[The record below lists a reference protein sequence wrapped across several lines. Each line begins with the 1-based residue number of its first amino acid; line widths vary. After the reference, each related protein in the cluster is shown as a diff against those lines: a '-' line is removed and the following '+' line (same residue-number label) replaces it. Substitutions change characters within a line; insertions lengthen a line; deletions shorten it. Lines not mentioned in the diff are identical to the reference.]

1 MDREAWCAA
10 VHGVA
15 KSQTWLRN
23 WTELIQ
29 VSWKTFI
36 EWRWLGF
43 LPIHLPSYPFLPSVP
58 GMASVPPQYSS
69 ALWSPKHLA
78 ACLCQGNRL
87 QVALYNSMAG
97 GRSTES
103 WNPWLPTPSRLGA
116 ETSSWRIWLPQ
127 WFLKGS
133 DDATLKSNQDNP
145 PGGELCP
152 VGKKRKVF
160 ADKSICFF
168 VLSKALIF
176 FCTIC
181 AEMSSVIN
189 DPLGFSEACRTG
201 LHVAVACKH
210 IQLLWSCSTLYG
222 SMDCS
227 PPGSS
232 VHGILQAG
240 ILEWVAMPSF
250 RGVFPTQGWNLQH
263 LLCFLHWQLGSL
275 PLASTWDA

>member
-1 MDREAWCAA
+1 MKELSPNHWTARKFPQFLILFCDVERRNCCYYKKIQWLSNINSAFPLIS
-10 VHGVA
+10 A
-15 KSQTWLRN
+15 K
-23 WTELIQ
+23 

-43 LPIHLPSYPFLPSVP
+43 LPIHLPSYSFLPSVP

-87 QVALYNSMAG
+87 QVALCNSMAG

-103 WNPWLPTPSRLGA
+103 WNPWLPTRSRLGA
-116 ETSSWRIWLPQ
+116 ATSSWRIWLPQ

-145 PGGELCP
+145 PGGELCS

-160 ADKSICFF
+160 ADKSVCFF

-181 AEMSSVIN
+181 VEMSSVIN
-189 DPLGFSEACRTG
+189 DPLGFSEACRTVATCCCG
-201 LHVAVACKH
+201 LQAYSVALVMPDS
-210 IQLLWSCSTLYG
+210 LWLYG
-222 SMDCS
+222 
-227 PPGSS
+227 
-232 VHGILQAG
+232 L
-240 ILEWVAMPSF
+240 
-250 RGVFPTQGWNLQH
+250 
-263 LLCFLHWQLGSL
+263 
-275 PLASTWDA
+275 